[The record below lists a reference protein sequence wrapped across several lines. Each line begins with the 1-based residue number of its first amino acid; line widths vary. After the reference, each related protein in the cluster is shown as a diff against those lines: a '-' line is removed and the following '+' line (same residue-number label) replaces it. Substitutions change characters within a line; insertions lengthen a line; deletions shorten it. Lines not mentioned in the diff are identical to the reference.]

1 MQVPVL
7 ERAQKIRCPRCSYEA
22 VSLRDLEA
30 HGVQAHATAGE
41 ALLPLLSSEEPEGLQ
56 PLESFSMSGI
66 PEQLHPALS
75 VPDADPT
82 FWVNKQVGRFLRA
95 VDQRC
100 QKGEVVNVLLVGP
113 TGTGKSSLPR
123 EFAATRKRQFFT
135 MHCQVVTEQGDWWGS
150 KEMSAADGTYF
161 RKAAMVDAVE
171 TPGSVILLDEANR
184 THPENLNA
192 LFGLLDHRRSV
203 WIPALEREV
212 VVAPGVTFF
221 VTLNEGFDYV
231 GTNSVDKALR
241 DRMSN
246 TIRLE
251 YLPASVEM
259 GLLVRRIGVDE
270 ETARGLSEFA
280 QTVRKN
286 PKLGMSVST
295 RQLLECA
302 ALVKEGLPVQDA
314 VLFAVAN
321 GATEDVDKKAI
332 LQALQ
337 VSGGIDAAY
346 VSNPAGEE
354 E

>member
-1 MQVPVL
+1 
-7 ERAQKIRCPRCSYEA
+7 
-22 VSLRDLEA
+22 
-30 HGVQAHATAGE
+30 
-41 ALLPLLSSEEPEGLQ
+41 
-56 PLESFSMSGI
+56 MSGI
-66 PEQLHPALS
+66 PERLHPALL

-82 FWVNKQVGRFLRA
+82 FWVSNQVGRFLRA

-100 QKGEVVNVLLVGP
+100 KKGEVVNVLLVGP

-135 MHCQVVTEQGDWWGS
+135 MHCQLVTEQGDWWGS

-161 RKAAMVDAVE
+161 QKAALVDAVE
-171 TPGSVILLDEANR
+171 TPGCVILLDEANR

-192 LFGLLDHRRSV
+192 LFGILDHRRRV
-203 WIPALEREV
+203 WVAALEREV

-221 VTLNEGFDYV
+221 VTLNEGLDYV
-231 GTNSVDKALR
+231 GTSSVDRALR

-246 TIRLE
+246 TIRLD
-251 YLPASVEM
+251 YLPAKVET
-259 GLLVRRIGVDE
+259 GLLMRRIGVDD

-280 QTVRKN
+280 QTARKN
-286 PKLGMSVST
+286 PKLGLSVST

-302 ALVKEGLPVQDA
+302 ALVKGGLPVHEA

-321 GATEDVDKKAI
+321 GAVEDVDKKAI

-337 VSGGIDAAY
+337 VSGRIDAAY
-346 VSNPAGEE
+346 VNNPSGEE